1 MRRLFKELVLHLG
14 TRVASVVMSFLMFS
28 LIARRFPS
36 ALIQPVFYFGF
47 TLGFVLATLRMI
59 LVLSAGLVSTESR
72 TRRLRSAHRG
82 YRHALAAYALTLPF
96 WSYLLWRYSGS
107 PLLTLGT
114 ALAVLP
120 ATFDNDLVR
129 SIFARFFMFS
139 LTFATGSFLALA
151 FFWFWPHHTAATLC
165 LAFTLQWLPVG
176 LFNLSIAHRIRKYLL
191 PSGRAPFLRDL
202 GHLPGIVLLSVFDGA
217 VLNAPFITLVS
228 LSPQV
233 GIELSIITRIF
244 VAALPMLPLLMHWA
258 NSGALAALARRFRI
272 REPLAFT
279 LILIASGTAAGT
291 LFLLVFRIVSHLAVA
306 RQTFFLFLLLLGTY
320 ATYAAEM
327 RFSGIAISPKQRIAI
342 LGATLA
348 AFLLVFRAAAGLSGG
363 HAMALVLVQ
372 SAALLVAAR
381 GLNRAR
387 PRVEPS
393 AG

>member
-28 LIARRFPS
+28 LIARRFPT

-72 TRRLRSAHRG
+72 TRRLRNAHRG

-139 LTFATGSFLALA
+139 LTFATGAFLSLA
-151 FFWFWPHHTAATLC
+151 FVWFWPHHTTATLC

-176 LFNLSIAHRIRKYLL
+176 LFNLSIARRIRKYLL
-191 PSGRAPFLRDL
+191 PSGRASLLRDL

-233 GIELSIITRIF
+233 GIELSVITRIF

-258 NSGALAALARRFRI
+258 NSGALAALARRLRI

-306 RQTFFLFLLLLGTY
+306 RQTFLLFLFLLSAY

-327 RFSGIAISPKQRIAI
+327 RFSGVALAPKQRIAI

-348 AFLLVFRAAAGLSGG
+348 VFLLLFRAAASFSGG
-363 HAMALVLVQ
+363 HALALVLVQ
-372 SAALLVAAR
+372 SVALLVAAL

-387 PRVEPS
+387 PRIESS